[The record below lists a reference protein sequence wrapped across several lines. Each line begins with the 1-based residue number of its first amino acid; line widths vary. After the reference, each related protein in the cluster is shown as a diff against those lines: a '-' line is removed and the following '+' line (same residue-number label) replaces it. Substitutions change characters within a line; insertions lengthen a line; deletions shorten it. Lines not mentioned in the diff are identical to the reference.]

1 MKALISFAVKHAVS
15 TLMIVLAIVIC
26 ALISLVTI
34 TVDYLPKIS
43 SKYLLVSAE
52 FKGIPATEMRKLV
65 TIPIED
71 SFASLKGI
79 KNCESVTRDGISLVQ
94 IELHWGI
101 NIETA
106 LTESRGIID
115 VCYETLPTGCSKPD
129 VRIHETSKR
138 NTVTIA
144 VEPLDGDMVYCR
156 YLSETDFKQ
165 RFQHVD
171 GVAEVNII
179 GGDKQELCIL
189 VDKSKLEGKHMSLSD
204 ISNRISETN
213 FEYPAGTMN
222 EGEKEILF
230 KTSGLYKSKDEILST
245 PVMINENGMVLL
257 RDIAAAEFKNKR
269 KTTFFLHNNKETVSI
284 GIRKKSDASPIAVS
298 HAVRAELDMLNE
310 QYGSHYRFSL
320 ISDLSYEIKQ
330 SLFMLILSAVVGI
343 IITFVILRIFFKSLK
358 FSLVTA
364 SIIPLCILFS
374 ILALSVCERSIN
386 ILSLSGIAVGLGMV
400 IDPSTIVLENI
411 QKRYREF
418 PNADYKDIVV
428 QATSSVSVSSIGS
441 SLTTIIVFI
450 PFFFLNGLLGEL
462 FCDMAIAVI
471 SSILFSCILSLTY
484 TPSLFYLLT
493 VKNKKLP
500 TGISLSRIELWYS
513 SRLKHIFCNKKLV
526 LLIFASCI
534 IIGTATFYML
544 RTEFLPTTRSETI
557 CVRIHFPYGT
567 TISRIEKSAYEL
579 TSYIEHNKCF
589 TSSSVEGGLD
599 TTNFTALMD
608 PTCISE
614 SIVVT
619 CNVTDVEIARQVL
632 SEFLTSSQLDYAFE
646 ENNDLL
652 SSLLTYD
659 SSTMLIVDDSPE
671 KVRSKAETLLQK
683 KVPFVP
689 DVVVCE
695 KVFSP
700 DRSACARFSVSA
712 LNTAQAAQAYL
723 EGVAAAPLY
732 QNGREIPIE
741 IKLNDSDG
749 KYDSDIE
756 NIVILLDS
764 STIPLKVLGHFSD
777 EYNEKIL
784 YRYNR
789 KDAKSFQ
796 SNGGQSISDN
806 TFISIGSNQIEE
818 LFANTGILLLIILFL
833 IYCTMGVQFE
843 SFVLPLLILLAI
855 PPAFSGAFL
864 FLFLTKQ
871 SINVNSVIALVVLF
885 GTAVNNAIILYEALS
900 ETKKLTTHKAIELCT
915 GKIRAIL
922 ITTLTSICAL
932 IPFAIDPFHLNAQSS
947 MAVAIIGGLIVSLII
962 VMFTIPLFL
971 YKYLSRS
978 EQNE

>member
-1 MKALISFAVKHAVS
+1 
-15 TLMIVLAIVIC
+15 
-26 ALISLVTI
+26 
-34 TVDYLPKIS
+34 
-43 SKYLLVSAE
+43 
-52 FKGIPATEMRKLV
+52 
-65 TIPIED
+65 
-71 SFASLKGI
+71 
-79 KNCESVTRDGISLVQ
+79 
-94 IELHWGI
+94 
-101 NIETA
+101 
-106 LTESRGIID
+106 
-115 VCYETLPTGCSKPD
+115 
-129 VRIHETSKR
+129 
-138 NTVTIA
+138 
-144 VEPLDGDMVYCR
+144 
-156 YLSETDFKQ
+156 
-165 RFQHVD
+165 
-171 GVAEVNII
+171 
-179 GGDKQELCIL
+179 
-189 VDKSKLEGKHMSLSD
+189 
-204 ISNRISETN
+204 
-213 FEYPAGTMN
+213 
-222 EGEKEILF
+222 
-230 KTSGLYKSKDEILST
+230 
-245 PVMINENGMVLL
+245 
-257 RDIAAAEFKNKR
+257 
-269 KTTFFLHNNKETVSI
+269 
-284 GIRKKSDASPIAVS
+284 
-298 HAVRAELDMLNE
+298 
-310 QYGSHYRFSL
+310 
-320 ISDLSYEIKQ
+320 
-330 SLFMLILSAVVGI
+330 
-343 IITFVILRIFFKSLK
+343 
-358 FSLVTA
+358 
-364 SIIPLCILFS
+364 
-374 ILALSVCERSIN
+374 
-386 ILSLSGIAVGLGMV
+386 
-400 IDPSTIVLENI
+400 
-411 QKRYREF
+411 
-418 PNADYKDIVV
+418 
-428 QATSSVSVSSIGS
+428 
-441 SLTTIIVFI
+441 
-450 PFFFLNGLLGEL
+450 
-462 FCDMAIAVI
+462 
-471 SSILFSCILSLTY
+471 
-484 TPSLFYLLT
+484 
-493 VKNKKLP
+493 
-500 TGISLSRIELWYS
+500 
-513 SRLKHIFCNKKLV
+513 
-526 LLIFASCI
+526 
-534 IIGTATFYML
+534 
-544 RTEFLPTTRSETI
+544 
-557 CVRIHFPYGT
+557 
-567 TISRIEKSAYEL
+567 
-579 TSYIEHNKCF
+579 
-589 TSSSVEGGLD
+589 
-599 TTNFTALMD
+599 
-608 PTCISE
+608 
-614 SIVVT
+614 
-619 CNVTDVEIARQVL
+619 
-632 SEFLTSSQLDYAFE
+632 
-646 ENNDLL
+646 
-652 SSLLTYD
+652 
-659 SSTMLIVDDSPE
+659 MLIVDDSPE

-900 ETKKLTTHKAIELCT
+900 ETKKLTAHKAIELCT